1 MKKAVWILLVLCCLN
16 ASAQIYVENMDQMIL
31 TGSLRTAGNLYL
43 PVRWA
48 KVELKGMNKVV
59 YADGTGYFV
68 MDGKGLII
76 TSNSGDMVVVVS
88 ADGYETTEFIVEP
101 GRMELG
107 VLFVKQNFKDIEP
120 ITLNDLMPDKPEI
133 DGQML
138 GKIGAAALF
147 WNNDPLAKSVNYHL
161 GMHGYKMRGYERRNT
176 EVYLNGASFNDPET
190 GYAFAGLLNR
200 FINITGKN
208 SGSSRLVDNALYDAS
223 IGGYSSIETSP
234 LLMTPRSKISYSFSN
249 SLYSHSLEASYSTG
263 KMASG
268 WALAFLLSGR
278 VGAGY
283 VTGSNYDGLSYM
295 FSAGKEID
303 EYHKFSFFVGGAPA
317 KRGGL
322 NYSTQSVYEQTGDN
336 YFNSATGDY
345 RGSENNS
352 KQNTVHQPVLGFS
365 HEWEGEISSLKTSL
379 LATAGARQE
388 SELNWNSEPSTW
400 NGFHDPFV
408 ATEPLLWDSIYAE
421 NRRQQGS
428 KYILG
433 ANSSNRTMISL
444 NSVYD
449 LFHWGR
455 FETTGGVEA
464 KLFFGRYYGKIYDL
478 LGGSHWLNVDKF
490 LTPPPNPDFY
500 QFDLNLPDRQIS
512 QDGRFGHD
520 YSIRHQSYKLWNIW
534 RYYLNAFKFSLGGSA
549 SYLAHGYES
558 NIKNGKAPDESGVK
572 ARGKKF
578 FNWSGKA
585 GAAYKFD
592 DQSNVELNGMYAV
605 RAPLFTDAFLLPR
618 ISGELLPNLSNEK
631 IIAGE
636 VNYVV
641 FAKRLDLRA
650 SGYFT
655 MLIDQS
661 MVRNYYNELYASR
674 TAMGITGLNSMHAG
688 GELSAKYSVSKALKL
703 DFSAAYGFYKYIS
716 DPEILLRQ
724 ENINET
730 LIADTARM
738 SGLFVG
744 NAPQLAVSAGL
755 MYHSPWNFWAGLNLN
770 YSGMNYADEN
780 PFTLL
785 YNNPVEGF
793 ENQKQLP
800 AAFTLNL
807 RGGYSFVLGK
817 KRSQALSLNVN
828 VHNLLDHRGVLGAYR
843 PFGLE
848 NNDVRYAYIYG
859 RTIYMMLRFW
869 F

>member
-1 MKKAVWILLVLCCLN
+1 MKKTLGILLFLWVLN
-16 ASAQIYVENMDQMIL
+16 AGAQIYVENMDQMIL
-31 TGSLRTAGNLYL
+31 TGSLRTDGNLYL

-120 ITLNDLMPDKPEI
+120 ITVNDLMPDKPEI
-133 DGQML
+133 DNQMA
-138 GKIGAAALF
+138 GKIGAGALF

-161 GMHGYKMRGYERRNT
+161 GMHGYKMRGYDRRNT

-208 SGSSRLVDNALYDAS
+208 SGSSRIVDNALYDAP

-234 LLMTPRSKISYSFSN
+234 LLTTARAKVSYSFSN
-249 SLYSHSLEASYSTG
+249 ALYTHSVEASYSTG

-268 WALAFLLSGR
+268 WALALLLSGR
-278 VGAGY
+278 MGDGFVP
-283 VTGSNYDGLSYM
+283 GSNYDGLSYM

-303 EYHKFSFFVGGAPA
+303 DYHKFSFFIAGAPA

-322 NYSTQSVYEQTGDN
+322 NYSTQTIYEQTGNN
-336 YFNSATGDY
+336 YFNSAAGNY
-345 RGSENNS
+345 RGSTRNS
-352 KQNTVHQPVLGFS
+352 KQNEAHQPILGFS

-379 LATAGARQE
+379 LATTGTRHE
-388 SELNWNSEPSTW
+388 SELMW
-400 NGFHDPFV
+400 NGATSDGVHDPFTSPQ
-408 ATEPLLWDSIYAE
+408 ALPWDSIYAE
-421 NRRQQGS
+421 NSRRQSS

-433 ANSSNRTMISL
+433 TNSSNRTMISL

-449 LFHWGR
+449 LFHWGPL
-455 FETTGGVEA
+455 ETTAGIEA
-464 KLFFGRYYGKIYDL
+464 KLFLGRYYGKVDDL

-490 LTPPPNPDFY
+490 LTSPIDPDFY
-500 QFDLNLPDRQIS
+500 QFDLNLPNRQIAK
-512 QDGRFGHD
+512 DGRFGHD
-520 YSIRHQSYKLWNIW
+520 YSVRHQSYKLWNIW
-534 RYYLNAFKFSLGGSA
+534 RYYLGSFKFSLGASA
-549 SYLAHGYES
+549 AYLAHGYES
-558 NIKNGKAPDESGVK
+558 NLKNGKAPNESGVK
-572 ARGKKF
+572 APDKKF

-592 DQSNVELNGMYAV
+592 AQSNVEINAMYAV

-636 VNYVV
+636 LNY
-641 FAKRLDLRA
+641 FAAGKRLDLRA

-655 MLIDQS
+655 LLIDQS
-661 MVRNYYNELYASR
+661 MTRNYYNETFVSHI
-674 TAMGITGLNSMHAG
+674 AMGISGLNTMHAG
-688 GELSAKYSVSKALKL
+688 GELSAKYSVNKTLKI
-703 DFSAAYGFYKYIS
+703 DFAAAYGFYRYTS
-716 DPEILLRQ
+716 DPAILLRQ

-738 SGLFVG
+738 NGLFVG

-755 MYHSPWNFWAGLNLN
+755 IYHSPWNFWAGLNLN

-785 YNNPVEGF
+785 YNNPVEGYSA
-793 ENQKQLP
+793 QTQLA

-807 RGGYSFVLGK
+807 RGGYSLVLGK
-817 KRSQALSLNVN
+817 KRSRALSLNVN
-828 VHNLLDHRGVLGAYR
+828 INNLLDQHGVLGAYR

-848 NNDVRYAYIYG
+848 NNDMRYAYIYG
-859 RTIYMMLRFW
+859 RTMFMMLRFW